1 MKPFPLILATSSLLG
16 VLTLFAAETDTG
28 LPVLDHL
35 IQRAAWGGGEA
46 GGEKG
51 KPAQTMEQSAADI
64 RFISIHNFA
73 GPKDKEATRIK
84 SNQGGHRERG
94 FGDIAYHFIVGDS
107 GQIYEGRRTTL
118 APASNTYYLSPEELK
133 TQVTSIDE
141 GKISVA
147 SAFRAKAR
155 ERIPGHTKGHLTVSF
170 LCGGRVKNG
179 ELVDHPELLEPAAMQ
194 RAAALVA
201 ELLVK
206 HNLQP
211 KDIRAHRELAETNC
225 PNDAIYRWLRGD
237 TMRQEGRGEGM
248 KLIEA
253 EFGRLKNATR

>member
-1 MKPFPLILATSSLLG
+1 MRKVFVSLDSVQAWPPSSRMHQRLPHTFLSTKLRHHNAMMKPLPLALTVSSLLG

-28 LPVLDHL
+28 LPVL
-35 IQRAAWGGGEA
+35 G
-46 GGEKG
+46 
-51 KPAQTMEQSAADI
+51 
-64 RFISIHNFA
+64 
-73 GPKDKEATRIK
+73 EATRIK
-84 SNQGGHRERG
+84 SNQSGHRERG

-133 TQVTSIDE
+133 TQVASIHE
-141 GKISVA
+141 GKIQVA

-170 LCGGRVKNG
+170 LCGGRVRNG

-194 RAAALVA
+194 RAAVLVA

-206 HNLQP
+206 HGLQP

-225 PNDAIYRWLRGD
+225 PNDAIYRWLRGK
-237 TMRQEGRGEGM
+237 TMSQDGRGEGM

-253 EFGRLKNATR
+253 EFERLKNATR

>member
-1 MKPFPLILATSSLLG
+1 MKAFPLVLAASSLLG
-16 VLTLFAAETDTG
+16 VLTLCAATTDTG
-28 LPVLDHL
+28 LPVLEHL
-35 IQRAAWGGGEA
+35 ITRAGWGGGKT
-46 GGEKG
+46 GGETG
-51 KPAQTMEQSAADI
+51 KPAQTVEQTAADI

-73 GPKDKEATRIK
+73 GPKDKEAIRIK

-118 APASNTYYLSPEELK
+118 APASNTYYLSPDELK

-141 GKISVA
+141 GKINVA
-147 SAFRAKAR
+147 SMFRAKAR

-170 LCGGRVKNG
+170 LCGGRVEKG

-194 RAAALVA
+194 RAATLVA
-201 ELLVK
+201 ELLMK
-206 HNLQP
+206 HGLKP
-211 KDIRAHRELAETNC
+211 EDIRAHRELAETNC
-225 PNDAIYRWLRGD
+225 PNDAIYRWLRGE
-237 TMRQEGRGEGM
+237 TMSQDGRGEGM

-253 EFGRLKNATR
+253 EFARLKNIPR